1 MSGDGGY
8 FGSFE
13 HANANL
19 HIGRELGISLGFD
32 EGFKQGYSEGW
43 EAGIAAGN
51 VEIKKQM
58 EFTRQ
63 HIAEKNRIMAQLAE
77 QKAKIVTLEE
87 ENFRL
92 RSSIRK

>member
-1 MSGDGGY
+1 MNGDGGY

-19 HIGRELGISLGFD
+19 HIGRELGISQGFD
-32 EGFKQGYSEGW
+32 EGFEQGYSAGW
-43 EAGIAAGN
+43 EAGVAAGN

-63 HIAEKNRIMAQLAE
+63 HLAEKNKIMAQLAE
-77 QKAKIVTLEE
+77 QKARITKLEE

-92 RSSIRK
+92 RSTRK

>member
-1 MSGDGGY
+1 MSGDQGY

-19 HIGRELGISLGFD
+19 HIGRELGLSQGFE

-43 EAGIAAGN
+43 EAAIAVGN

-63 HIAEKNRIMAQLAE
+63 HIAEKNRIMTQLAE
-77 QKAKIVTLEE
+77 QKANIARLEK

-92 RSSIRK
+92 RSAIRK